1 MTARLRF
8 LWLSLAAGVALAAPA
23 LAQTSSA
30 NPAASTFSAPS
41 GSVAGQVSDGDRFAP
56 LRENAD
62 HLKAVYDK
70 MDTDSMAEI
79 DQLLR
84 TRRCQ
89 INRVGGLLDR
99 TLDAMRSWSDAEIQ
113 YWKLWGDVEQVRV
126 DGQQKSLAG
135 MEADQ
140 KHAED
145 LVITTQKDREELLR
159 QKAVLE
165 KYGKRTED
173 IRQQMDA
180 LVQDIQES
188 ERRLADAQKTYDEVT
203 IKVRNMR
210 ASISARLVD
219 IRQNRSRVEAYT
231 LQLTSFYEQQRA
243 AAQEI
248 CNTKQPDTKKTV
260 LPNKTRPG
268 QTPQ

>member
-1 MTARLRF
+1 MTAKLRF
-8 LWLSLAAGVALAAPA
+8 LWLWSAAAALAASA
-23 LAQTSSA
+23 MAQTSAA
-30 NPAASTFSAPS
+30 NPSVSTFSAPP
-41 GSVAGQVSDGDRFAP
+41 GSAAGQTSDGDRFAS
-56 LRENAD
+56 LRESAD
-62 HLKAVYDK
+62 HLKAVYDT
-70 MDTDSMAEI
+70 MDTDNMAEI

-84 TRRCQ
+84 TRKCQ
-89 INRVGGLLDR
+89 INKIGADLDR
-99 TLDAMRSWSDAEIQ
+99 VLDAMHAWSDAEIQ
-113 YWKLWGDVEQVRV
+113 YWKLWGEVEQVRV

-188 ERRLADAQKTYDEVT
+188 EQRLAEAQKTYEEVT
-203 IKVRNMR
+203 IKVRNMK

-231 LQLTSFYEQQRA
+231 LQLTSFYEQKRA
-243 AAQEI
+243 EAQEI

-268 QTPQ
+268 QIPE